1 MAPPADARLRLET
14 VRLTA
19 LFGRRAVLKDVTIIF
34 PAHTVTA
41 VIGPSGCGK
50 STFLRCLN
58 RMHELVPKTRVEG
71 RVLLQGED
79 LYSSTVDPAIVRRRV
94 GMVFQK
100 SNPFPTMSIG
110 EMSLL
115 ACD

>member
-41 VIGPSGCGK
+41 VIGPSGCGQ

-58 RMHELVPKTRVEG
+58 RMHELSEG
-71 RVLLQGED
+71 GRGTGRGLLAGAG
-79 LYSSTVDPAIVRRRV
+79 LYHSHGDPVQPRRRP
-94 GMVFQK
+94 GMGV
-100 SNPFPTMSIG
+100 PRPHPLPTQSH
-110 EMSLL
+110 
-115 ACD
+115 